1 MTDQIKLVVMR
12 LKDMRK
18 VHPEQD
24 NSHVC
29 SQCGETVGVYPS
41 GQRSLRNFPEM
52 AIICHVC
59 ASGVK
64 GAKAFPAAPWDD
76 IKRELRDSVRR
87 Q

>member
-1 MTDQIKLVVMR
+1 MSDQIKLVAMR
-12 LKDMRK
+12 LKDMRNM
-18 VHPEQD
+18 HPEQD

-29 SQCGETVGVYPS
+29 SQCGEPVGVYPS

-64 GAKAFPAAPWDD
+64 GAKAFPVAPWDE
-76 IKRELRDSVRR
+76 IKREIAESQRR
-87 Q
+87 T